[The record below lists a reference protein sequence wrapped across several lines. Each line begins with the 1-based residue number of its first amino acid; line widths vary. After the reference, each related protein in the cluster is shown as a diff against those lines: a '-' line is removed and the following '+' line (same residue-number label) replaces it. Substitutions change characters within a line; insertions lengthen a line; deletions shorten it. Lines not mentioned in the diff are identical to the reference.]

1 MVPKSYNG
9 SGQII
14 GPSKTEMPQKK
25 TSIVPTNR
33 IPLVDTRPN
42 KQERSKSP
50 TRVGKKE
57 ESKGGNLEVKYKNE
71 VNRNKEFS
79 KRYGMIE
86 EVLGS
91 GENAET
97 KIAMIEEIMNF
108 TNQHNSNEMAHED
121 DENI

>member
-1 MVPKSYNG
+1 VVPKSYNG

-14 GPSKTEMPQKK
+14 GTTKTEVPQKK

-33 IPLVDTRPN
+33 IPLVDTKPN
-42 KQERSKSP
+42 KREQSKSP
-50 TRVGKKE
+50 TRAGKKE

-71 VNRNKEFS
+71 VERNREFS
-79 KRYGMIE
+79 KRYQMIE

-108 TNQHNSNEMAHED
+108 SKHHSNEMANED